1 MATVALSF
9 YSTSIGK
16 KVVMAVT
23 GLILAGFLL
32 VHALGNLQLLWGP
45 ARLNAYAAQL
55 QAMPAVVWLMRS
67 LLLLAVLLHIL
78 SALLLWLQNRDSRPV
93 RYQMQQFRE
102 TTYAARTMIWGGPI
116 IALFLIYHLL
126 HFTTGHAHGS
136 FVKEDVYAN
145 VMAGFGVW
153 WIAIVYIA
161 ANVMVAFHLY
171 HGMWSWL
178 QTLGANHPKYNHW
191 RQIFAAA
198 FAGVVGGINIF
209 LPLVVLLGILKK

>member
-1 MATVALSF
+1 MATVALKF

-23 GLILAGFLL
+23 GLILSGFLL

-45 ARLNAYAAQL
+45 AQLNAYAAKL
-55 QAMPAVVWLMRS
+55 QAMAPVVWAFRLT
-67 LLLLAVLLHIL
+67 LLLAVALHAF
-78 SALLLWLQNRDSRPV
+78 SALLLWLQNRASRPV
-93 RYQMQQFRE
+93 RYQVQQYRE
-102 TTYAARTMIWGGPI
+102 TSYAARTMIWGGPI
-116 IALFLIYHLL
+116 IALFVIYHLL

-136 FVKEDVYAN
+136 FVKANVYAN
-145 VMAGFGVW
+145 VVAGFKVW
-153 WIAIVYIA
+153 WIALVYIV
-161 ANVMVAFHLY
+161 ANMMVAFHLY

-209 LPLVVLLGILKK
+209 LPLVVLLGIRK

>member
-1 MATVALSF
+1 MATVALKF

-23 GLILAGFLL
+23 GLILSGFLL

-45 ARLNAYAAQL
+45 AQLNAYAAKL
-55 QAMPAVVWLMRS
+55 QSFPPMVWGTRIV
-67 LLLLAVLLHIL
+67 LLLAVVLHMT
-78 SALLLWLQNRDSRPV
+78 SALLLWLQNRASRPV
-93 RYQMQQFRE
+93 RYQMQQYRE

-116 IALFLIYHLL
+116 IALFVIYHLL

-136 FVKEDVYAN
+136 FVKGDVFAN
-145 VMAGFGVW
+145 VVAGFRVW
-153 WIAIVYIA
+153 WIAILYLV
-161 ANVMVAFHLY
+161 ANLMVAFHLY

-178 QTLGANHPKYNHW
+178 QTLGASSPRYNHY

-209 LPLVVLLGILKK
+209 LPLVVLLGIRK